1 VSNQQDQ
8 IIAITVAG
16 GVGRRMASET
26 PKQFLPLDG
35 KPLLMH
41 SLEVF
46 DRHPAIGAQCVV
58 LDPAYHAMIHTE
70 APWTSLSKPL
80 ILTEPGT
87 ERADSVRSGLRA
99 VRDQAAIVLIHDA
112 ARPLLTSAMIDS
124 TLAHAREGRGA
135 IVARPV
141 AETVKRADAGQRI
154 AETVDRRDLWI
165 AETPQTFPFE
175 LIWRAHERAESQGL
189 ALTDD
194 AQAVEALGE
203 SVALC
208 PAESPNPKITVA
220 QDLGVVEALLR
231 SRGEGAV
238 AR

>member
-1 VSNQQDQ
+1 MSNQQDQ

-35 KPLLMH
+35 KPLLLH

-46 DRHPAIGAQCVV
+46 DRHPAITAQCVV
-58 LDPAYHAMIHTE
+58 LDPAYHAMVRSE

-80 ILTEPGT
+80 ILAEPGA
-87 ERADSVRSGLRA
+87 ERADSVRSALRA
-99 VRDQAAIVLIHDA
+99 VKGQAAIVLIHDA
-112 ARPLLTSAMIDS
+112 ARPLLIAAMIDA
-124 TLAHAREGRGA
+124 TLAHARQGRGA
-135 IVARPV
+135 IIARPV
-141 AETVKRADAGQRI
+141 AETVKRADGEQRI

-165 AETPQTFPFE
+165 AETPQTFPFD
-175 LIWRAHERAESQGL
+175 LIWRAHESAVAQGL
-189 ALTDD
+189 VLTDD

-203 SVALC
+203 PVALC

-220 QDLGVVEALLR
+220 QDLGVVETLLR
-231 SRGEGAV
+231 GRGEGAV